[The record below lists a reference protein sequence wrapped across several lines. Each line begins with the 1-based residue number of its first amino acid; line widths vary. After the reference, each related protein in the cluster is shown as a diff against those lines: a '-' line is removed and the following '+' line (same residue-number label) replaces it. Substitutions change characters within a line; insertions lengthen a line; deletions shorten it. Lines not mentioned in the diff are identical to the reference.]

1 MTEIGI
7 DNFDIT
13 SEFGLSG
20 SIGTDRFV
28 ALVGIDSERAVTET
42 IEELNINKGNN
53 QESLE
58 IRMGLL
64 SVLEKLLIDK
74 TELALPLLDAFLTD
88 EDSGVRS
95 ITNIYLAQLSLVNPK
110 MAAEKLK
117 RSLKDTDI
125 KPRAFAVISLVVLN
139 EVSPD
144 LAKPLLKQI
153 SRDKK
158 MQGILDQMAKPGNVE
173 KLMGLNLQTPNVD
186 EFQFYFKSYFDGI
199 RKK

>member
-1 MTEIGI
+1 MIEIGI

-20 SIGTDRFV
+20 STGTDRFV

-42 IEELNINKGNN
+42 IEELNRNKGIT

-74 TELALPLLDAFLTD
+74 TELALPLFDAFLND

-117 RSLKDTDI
+117 RSLKDSDI

-158 MQGILDQMAKPGNVE
+158 MQGVLNQMAKPSNVE
-173 KLMGLNLQTPNVD
+173 RLMGLNLQTPSVD